1 VILDCVR
8 WTIRKDYDGDG
19 DHPSTART
27 IAACR
32 TACINNRRCTAI
44 DWHPGMPTGSR
55 CWLVGPWTYES
66 KHRPGIQRHIINR
79 KCGQQQPL
87 IGWLLL
93 ILLPYFPLPLPL
105 ACRLRSKMKRKI
117 WYFYPTNTTLVAFC
131 PILNLVCL
139 YFLYGPG
146 YLDDGDADRRD
157 ILHDGRAAVCPRTS
171 FSAFGGD
178 IFRCHQM
185 RGYEWAEPFLAS

>member
-1 VILDCVR
+1 MRPAAATNWL
-8 WTIRKDYDGDG
+8 T
-19 DHPSTART
+19 TNNT
-27 IAACR
+27 IALFSSPPA
-32 TACINNRRCTAI
+32 
-44 DWHPGMPTGSR
+44 
-55 CWLVGPWTYES
+55 VG
-66 KHRPGIQRHIINR
+66 
-79 KCGQQQPL
+79 
-87 IGWLLL
+87 
-93 ILLPYFPLPLPL
+93 
-105 ACRLRSKMKRKI
+105 LRSKMKRKI

-178 IFRCHQM
+178 IFRCHQT
-185 RGYEWAEPFLAS
+185 RGYERARVNHFWPLRHHLLPFTSQRRKRCRWRVDSNCTVYK